1 MLKRWAGLAPTHR
14 LYFSKI
20 DSMSKIYLKPKKDE
34 ALRRFHP
41 WVFSG
46 AILRLEGK
54 PADGDTVEVV
64 DAKGEYLAT
73 GHFSQGSSIAVRI
86 FSFGKTAG
94 GLDFWMEKLSQAL
107 QYRQRIGLVGK
118 PQNTCFRLVHAEGD
132 GLPGLIIDVYGE
144 TAVVQCHS
152 VGMHRQREL
161 IAEALLKLDK
171 GLVAAVYDKSKETLP
186 PNYAASVSNGY
197 LAGQSTAHE
206 VMENGHRFFVDWET
220 GQKTGFF
227 LDQRDNRQLLGRYV
241 EGKSALNS
249 FCYSGG
255 FSVYAL
261 AAGASLVHSVDV
273 SQKAIEWTKRNLDL
287 NGFNPE
293 THDCIAEDVLKY
305 LQSCQEYEVMVVDPP
320 AFAKN
325 ISKRHNA
332 VQGYKRLNVAAIK
345 KLKPGGILLTFS
357 CSQVVDRELFY
368 NTITAAAIEAGR
380 QVRVMHHLSQPPDHP
395 VSLFHPEGSYL
406 KGLVVYVE

>member
-1 MLKRWAGLAPTHR
+1 
-14 LYFSKI
+14 
-20 DSMSKIYLKPKKDE
+20 MSKIYLKPKKDE
-34 ALRRFHP
+34 ALRRYHP

-46 AILRLEGK
+46 AILRTEGK
-54 PADGDTVEVV
+54 ITDGETVEVV

-73 GHFSQGSSIAVRI
+73 GHFSEGSSIAVRV
-86 FSFGKTAG
+86 FSFERTTG
-94 GLDFWMEKLSQAL
+94 GLDFWVKKLSEAYH
-107 QYRQRIGLVGK
+107 YRLRIGLIGK
-118 PQNTCFRLVHAEGD
+118 EHTSCFRLVHAEGD
-132 GLPGLIIDVYGE
+132 GLPGLIIDIYGA

-161 IAEALLKLDK
+161 IAEALQELGE
-171 GLVAAVYDKSKETLP
+171 GLLTAVFDKSKETLP
-186 PNYAASVSNGY
+186 PNYAATVSNGY
-197 LAGQSTAHE
+197 LAGQSDAQE
-206 VMENGHRFFVDWET
+206 VKENGHSFFVDWET

-227 LDQRDNRQLLGRYV
+227 LDQRDNRQLLRRYV
-241 EGKSALNS
+241 EGKSVLNS

-261 AAGASLVHSVDV
+261 SAGASLVHSVDV
-273 SQKAIEWTKRNLDL
+273 SQKAIEWTKRNLAM
-287 NGFNPE
+287 NGYDPE
-293 THDCIAEDVLKY
+293 THACYAEDVLKY
-305 LQSCQEYEVMVVDPP
+305 LQNCPTYEVMVVDPP

-345 KLKPGGILLTFS
+345 KLAPGGILLTFS

-368 NTITAAAIEAGR
+368 HTITAAAIEAGR
-380 QVRVMHHLSQPPDHP
+380 KVRVMHHLSQPPDHP

-406 KGLVVYVE
+406 KGLVLYVE

>member
-1 MLKRWAGLAPTHR
+1 
-14 LYFSKI
+14 
-20 DSMSKIYLKPKKDE
+20 MSKIFLKPKKDE
-34 ALRRFHP
+34 ALRRYHP

-46 AILRLEGK
+46 AILRSEGNPK
-54 PADGDTVEVV
+54 DGDTVEVFGP
-64 DAKGEYLAT
+64 KGDYLAT
-73 GHFSQGSSIAVRI
+73 GHFSEGSSIAVRV
-86 FSFGKTAG
+86 FSFEKTAG
-94 GLDFWMEKLSQAL
+94 GLDFLVKKLGEAY
-107 QYRQRIGLVGK
+107 QYRQRIGLIGK
-118 PQNTCFRLVHAEGD
+118 AHTTCFRLVHAEGD
-132 GLPGLIIDVYGE
+132 GLPGLIIDVYAG

-161 IAEALLKLDK
+161 IAAALQQLGD
-171 GLVAAVYDKSKETLP
+171 GVVVAVFDKSKETLP
-186 PNYAASVSNGY
+186 PNYAATVSNGY
-197 LAGQSTAHE
+197 LLGASAAQE

-241 EGKSALNS
+241 EGKTVLNS

-273 SQKAIEWTKRNLDL
+273 SQKAIEWTKRNLEI
-287 NGFNPE
+287 NGFQPE
-293 THDCIAEDVLKY
+293 MHHCIADDVLKY
-305 LQSCQEYEVMVVDPP
+305 LQNCPVYDVMVVDPP

-345 KLKPGGILLTFS
+345 KVAPGGILLTFS

-380 QVRVMHHLSQPPDHP
+380 PVRVMHHLSQPPDHP

-406 KGLVVYVE
+406 KGLVLYVE

>member
-1 MLKRWAGLAPTHR
+1 
-14 LYFSKI
+14 
-20 DSMSKIYLKPKKDE
+20 MSKIFLKPKKDE

-46 AILRLEGK
+46 AILRAEGN
-54 PADGDTVEVV
+54 PADGDTVEVFGP
-64 DAKGEYLAT
+64 KGDYLAT
-73 GHFSQGSSIAVRI
+73 GHFSEGSSIAVRV
-86 FSFGKTAG
+86 FSFEKTAG
-94 GLDFWMEKLSQAL
+94 GLDFWIKKLGEAY
-107 QYRQRIGLVGK
+107 QYRLRIGLIGK
-118 PQNTCFRLVHAEGD
+118 LQTTCFRLVHAEGD
-132 GLPGLIIDVYGE
+132 GLPGLIIDIYGG
-144 TAVVQCHS
+144 TAVLQCHS
-152 VGMHRQREL
+152 VGMHRQRQL
-161 IAEALLKLDK
+161 IAEALLQI
-171 GLVAAVYDKSKETLP
+171 GSGVVVAVFDKSKETLP
-186 PNYAASVSNGY
+186 PKYAATVANGY
-197 LAGQSTAHE
+197 LEGYSEKQE
-206 VMENGHRFFVDWET
+206 VTENGYTFFVDWVS

-241 EGKSALNS
+241 EGKTVLNC

-273 SQKAIEWTKRNLDL
+273 SQKAIEWTKKNLLL
-287 NGFNPE
+287 NGFDPE
-293 THDCIAEDVLKY
+293 THHCTAEDVLKY
-305 LQSCQEYEVMVVDPP
+305 LQTCQKYDVMVVDPP

-332 VQGYKRLNVAAIK
+332 VQGYKRLNEAAIK
-345 KLKPGGILLTFS
+345 KVSPGGILLTFS

-368 NTITAAAIEAGR
+368 HTITAAAIEAGR

-406 KGLVVYVE
+406 KGLVLYVE